1 VAKNEG
7 IREKYRDPDLV
18 KVKTNLKGLSKIVKR
33 EATDGPFGIT
43 ISLAK
48 NEKVYEK
55 GNQCSSDLQIT

>member
-1 VAKNEG
+1 MKIATHGVAKNEG

-18 KVKTNLKGLSKIVKR
+18 KIKMNRKGLSKIVKR

-48 NEKVYEK
+48 N
-55 GNQCSSDLQIT
+55 

>member
-1 VAKNEG
+1 MKRLVVKYLEDRYTWSGKKEG

-48 NEKVYEK
+48 N
-55 GNQCSSDLQIT
+55 

>member
-1 VAKNEG
+1 MKIATHGVAKNEG

-48 NEKVYEK
+48 N
-55 GNQCSSDLQIT
+55 